1 MCGIA
6 GFLGGFSAD
15 TLGRMAAVMAHR
27 GPDGEGLL
35 HRPEHGLGLAHRRLA
50 IIDLS
55 HAADQPMVD
64 KELDLVLV
72 FNGEIYNYREL
83 RAELAAQG
91 YIFRTSSDTE
101 VLLRLLAREGAGA
114 LARLNGIFAL
124 AFWDGRRRELLLAR
138 DGLGVKPL
146 YYGTTPSG
154 FLFGSEIKSLLQE
167 PSLSRDLDPV
177 AIASYLTYLWSPSPR
192 TPLAAVRK
200 LAPGMAMIVRDGRI
214 VNQWRHYRL
223 PGGAEKSDIAPD
235 EAAVLVRETVERA
248 VERQMV
254 ADVPV
259 GAFLSGGL
267 DSSAT
272 VACARRFSRDRLQCF
287 TIGIRGEKS
296 DVDGMTD
303 DLPYARRVAKHLDV
317 DLHTITVGPEMSDCL
332 ERMIYHLDEPQA
344 DPAPLNALFI
354 SRLARECGIKVLL
367 SGAGGDDI
375 FTGYR
380 RHYALTQERWWG
392 GWPLPMRA
400 ALAASAGVLPTE
412 WTIGRRLRKAFEYAA
427 LDGGERLASYFYWLA
442 PRRASALLA
451 PDLRCRATAEEVT
464 APLLA
469 AQDELP
475 VGASDLDRM
484 LHLEQTFFLADH
496 NLNYTDKMSM
506 AWGVEVRVPLLDPDL
521 VALAARLPDGLKQH
535 GREGKWIFKRA
546 MEPMLPHDVI
556 YRPKTGFGA
565 PLRRWLRHELRPLVN
580 ELLSPEVV
588 HRRGIFDA
596 AAVSSLV
603 SADRDGRIDA
613 AYPIFAMLCME
624 LWCRLFLDRPAAGM
638 QAARFPACP

>member
-6 GFLGGFSAD
+6 GFLGSFSAD
-15 TLGRMAAVMAHR
+15 ILGQMAAAIAHR

-35 HRPEHGLGLAHRRLA
+35 YLPEHGLGLAHRRLA

-55 HAADQPMVD
+55 HAADQPMAD
-64 KELDLVLV
+64 EASGLILV

-83 RAELAAQG
+83 RAELAAEG
-91 YIFRTSSDTE
+91 HIFRTNSDTE
-101 VLLRLLAREGAGA
+101 VLLHMLARDGADA

-124 AFWDGRRRELLLAR
+124 ACWDGRRRELLLAR

-192 TPLAAVRK
+192 TPLAAVHK
-200 LAPGMAMIVRDGRI
+200 LAPGMAMTVRDGRI
-214 VNQWRHYRL
+214 VKQWRHYRL
-223 PGGAEKSDIAPD
+223 PGGAEKPDIALD
-235 EAAVLVRETVERA
+235 DAAALVREAVERA

-272 VACARRFSRDRLQCF
+272 VAYARRFSSGRLQCF
-287 TIGIRGEKS
+287 TIDLSGAGMS
-296 DVDGMTD
+296 ADGMTED
-303 DLPYARRVAKHLDV
+303 MPYARRVAKHLDV
-317 DLHTITVGPEMSDCL
+317 DLHTVKIGPEMADCL
-332 ERMIYHLDEPQA
+332 ERMIHHLDEPQA

-354 SRLARECGIKVLL
+354 SHLAREQGIKVLL

-380 RHYALTQERWWG
+380 RHYALTQERWWA

-400 ALAASAGVLPTE
+400 ALAASANILPVE
-412 WTIGRRLRKAFEYAA
+412 STIGRRLRKAFEYAA
-427 LDGGERLASYFYWLA
+427 LDSSERLASYFYWLA
-442 PRRASALLA
+442 PGRAIALLA
-451 PDLRCRATAEEVT
+451 PDLRSQVAAAEVSS
-464 APLLA
+464 PLLA
-469 AQDELP
+469 AQHELP
-475 VGASDLDRM
+475 TSASDLDRM

-506 AWGVEVRVPLLDPDL
+506 ASGVEVRVPLLDPDL

-535 GREGKWIFKRA
+535 GRIGKWVFKRA
-546 MEPMLPHDVI
+546 MEPLLPRDVI

-565 PLRRWLRHELRPLVN
+565 PLRRWLRHELRPLVD

-588 HRRGIFDA
+588 SRRGIFDA
-596 AAVSSLV
+596 AAVSALV
-603 SADRDGRIDA
+603 RDDREGRVDA
-613 AYPIFAMLCME
+613 AYPIFAVLCME
-624 LWCRLFLDRPAAGM
+624 IWCRLFLDRPAAAM
-638 QAARFPACP
+638 SAAHFPSCP